1 MNYRLASL
9 LLLLVI
15 SAAAT
20 ATEPPKPPRLPRALQ
35 SVLDLPVEPKPD
47 SSQLEDLFP
56 WCKTDRC
63 RIEQSAFAI
72 RQLYVLFV
80 QLEKLVTHESLQR
93 AHMFQSLRE
102 DMSGPRFT
110 LF

>member
-1 MNYRLASL
+1 MNFRLASL

-15 SAAAT
+15 SITAAD
-20 ATEPPKPPRLPRALQ
+20 PPKPPRLPRALQ
-35 SVLDLPVEPKPD
+35 SVLNLPVEPKPD
-47 SSQLEDLFP
+47 SPQPEDLFP

-102 DMSGPRFT
+102 ERSYQIH
-110 LF
+110 L